1 MKIIPIC
8 PDSFA
13 ANTYAL
19 ISSGHAFIIDPSVSV
34 EAIKKA
40 VEKENAVIDGILL
53 THGHFD
59 HVLSMDELR
68 TSEKIKV
75 YIHKNDAEFLPDGR
89 KNAFY
94 EFFRRDRSFG
104 EADVLLSDND
114 TLSLGDED
122 IRVIHTPGHTEGSVC
137 YLAGD
142 ILVTG
147 DTLFAGT
154 IGRCDLYGG
163 DEQKMRS
170 SLSLLRGLSA
180 DLTIYPGHG
189 ASCSLG
195 HALDTAAYYL

>member
-19 ISSGHAFIIDPSVSV
+19 ISSGHAFIVDPSVTV

-40 VEKENAVIDGILL
+40 VDKENAVIDGILL

-68 TSEKIKV
+68 SSENVKV
-75 YIHKNDAEFLPDGR
+75 YIHENDAEFLPDGR

-94 EFFRRDRSFG
+94 EFFGRDRAFG
-104 EADVLLSDND
+104 PADILLKDGNVLKFGND
-114 TLSLGDED
+114 EIT
-122 IRVIHTPGHTEGSVC
+122 IIHTPGHTEGSVC
-137 YLAGD
+137 YLSRN

-163 DEQKMRS
+163 DEQKMRA
-170 SLSLLRGLSA
+170 SLSMLRGLPAS
-180 DLTIYPGHG
+180 LTIYPGHG